1 MTTGTVTMDDLD
13 HLRRV
18 MGDLTEAGRT
28 EELAALARIHAAVQE
43 MLCRELFDDHNEDD
57 PELRTALEE
66 ADRDFAAGRG
76 IAHAEVVRRLAQLGD
91 G

>member
-1 MTTGTVTMDDLD
+1 MTTVAVTVDDLD

-18 MGDLTEAGRT
+18 MSGLTGAGRT

-43 MLCRELFDDHNEDD
+43 LVCRALFGDPDEDD
-57 PELRTALEE
+57 LELLAALEE
-66 ADRDFAAGRG
+66 ADRDFDAGRG
-76 IAHAEVVRRLAQLGD
+76 IPHADVVRRLAQLGH